1 MAYQNKLYE
10 IKRGKTV
17 KTRVS
22 FQLKTWQK
30 LVTTAVAMVMLAGGV
45 ILLYGVYYDKTSAI
59 IKGVIVT
66 FIGGLLIGLWL
77 ALLVIFTKDGK
88 TKETIYKKV
97 DYTYNGI
104 TGETIDKGHEITRE
118 EFYGKKEE

>member
-30 LVTTAVAMVMLAGGV
+30 LVTTAVAMVMLAGG
-45 ILLYGVYYDKTSAI
+45 IIMLYGAYHDDGSIVF
-59 IKGVIVT
+59 KGVIVT

-77 ALLVIFTKDGK
+77 ALLVIFTKEGK
-88 TKETIYKKV
+88 TKEKI
-97 DYTYNGI
+97 
-104 TGETIDKGHEITRE
+104 
-118 EFYGKKEE
+118 

>member
-77 ALLVIFTKDGK
+77 ALLVIFTKEGK
-88 TKETIYKKV
+88 KKETIYKKV

-104 TGETIDKGHEITRE
+104 TGEKIDNGREITRE

>member
-88 TKETIYKKV
+88 KKETIYKKV

-104 TGETIDKGHEITRE
+104 TGEKIDNGHEITRE